1 MSDHAAPAP
10 APPLSPPSLL
20 DALARNWWLLM
31 LRGVAAIAFGMLAFV
46 WPGPTLAVLVIFFG
60 AFMLVDGVFSLW
72 AAVTGRGETMQRWWL
87 ALAGALGVAIGLM
100 TFFWPGVTALT
111 LILFIGAW
119 SLVRGIFE
127 IVGAIQLRK
136 EIDNE
141 WMLILGGALS
151 VIFGLGV
158 LVLPGAGALALVW
171 LIAIYAIAFGVMMV
185 AFAFRLKQHKPAG

>member
-100 TFFWPGVTALT
+100 TFFWPGVTTLT